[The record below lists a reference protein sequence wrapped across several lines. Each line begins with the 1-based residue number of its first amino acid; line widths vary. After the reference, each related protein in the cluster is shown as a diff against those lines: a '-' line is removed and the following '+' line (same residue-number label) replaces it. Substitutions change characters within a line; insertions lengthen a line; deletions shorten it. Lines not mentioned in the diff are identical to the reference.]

1 MKSRKLQ
8 GAGCGVQGRWYQ
20 VQDAL
25 WAMSGAGCRAGE
37 KSLFICEICA
47 MTKGNEVIEVMK
59 IMEVMKL

>member
-1 MKSRKLQ
+1 M
-8 GAGCGVQGRWYQ
+8 
-20 VQDAL
+20 QDAL